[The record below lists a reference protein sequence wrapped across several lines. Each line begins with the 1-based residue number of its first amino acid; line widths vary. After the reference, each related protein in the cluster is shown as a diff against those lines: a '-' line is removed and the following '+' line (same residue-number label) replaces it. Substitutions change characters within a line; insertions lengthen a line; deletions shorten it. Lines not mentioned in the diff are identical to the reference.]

1 MATHS
6 SILAWRMPRTEEPN
20 RPKSLGSQTKSP
32 TRLSDGT
39 ATTAVLASPRC
50 YFLCPQS
57 SVFPYLHSFGFFRAG
72 AGGGGTLSLSSH
84 MLQHS
89 PPPTILFIFLAA
101 SHGMQDI
108 SSPTRYQIHAPL
120 HWELEILTTGS
131 LGKSSWPIFW
141 LTGHLESFV
150 EESGVL
156 VSFIQMWL
164 IGGSQR
170 KHDMWSYRCQINML
184 SIILI

>member
-39 ATTAVLASPRC
+39 AATAVLASPRC

-108 SSPTRYQIHAPL
+108 SSPTRYQIHAPPAL
-120 HWELEILTTGS
+120 GARNFNHWITRKVTNFLTYWAFKIFCWRIWS
-131 LGKSSWPIFW
+131 PCVIYSDVIDWRKSKETWYVK
-141 LTGHLESFV
+141 L
-150 EESGVL
+150 
-156 VSFIQMWL
+156 
-164 IGGSQR
+164 
-170 KHDMWSYRCQINML
+170 
-184 SIILI
+184 